1 MKESI
6 INKRTAMKTKLLT
19 ALCLVT
25 FLASAIPARADDD
38 KSLPAIIDVGLVR
51 PGCFA
56 ATVGGSVL
64 FVLALPF
71 AAMSGTVKQT
81 AHSLVVYPARATF
94 TRPVGDFSSLE
105 D

>member
-6 INKRTAMKTKLLT
+6 LKKRTAMKTKLLT
-19 ALCLVT
+19 ALCAITV
-25 FLASAIPARADDD
+25 LASATPAHADED
-38 KSLPAIIDVGLVR
+38 KTLPSIVDVGLVR
-51 PGCFA
+51 PGCLA
-56 ATVGGSVL
+56 ATIGGSVL

-71 AAMSGTVKQT
+71 AAMSGTVKKT

-94 TRPVGDFSSLE
+94 VRPVGDFSSLE